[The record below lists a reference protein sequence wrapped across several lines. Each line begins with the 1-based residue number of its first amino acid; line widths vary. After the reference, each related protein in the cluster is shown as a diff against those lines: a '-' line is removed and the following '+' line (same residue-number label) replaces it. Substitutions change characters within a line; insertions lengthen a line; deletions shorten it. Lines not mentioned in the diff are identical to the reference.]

1 MTGKIV
7 SHVSGMAHALY
18 KAKNPVT
25 DGFYIIISSLND
37 VLKLRHSA
45 QQYSRAYSCISLRWT
60 TCAGRRVGGRRGGGC
75 NTCVCALKEHDY
87 AKYSVSAVVIMGK

>member
-18 KAKNPVT
+18 KARNPVT
-25 DGFYIIISSLND
+25 DGFYI
-37 VLKLRHSA
+37 
-45 QQYSRAYSCISLRWT
+45 RWT

-75 NTCVCALKEHDY
+75 NTCVCALKKHDY